1 MFGVGEDAGPS
12 GQSGFTAD
20 PARGVPL
27 SHRFLIGGR
36 ALWRRS
42 QGQPRLP
49 ERGGWGGLSSQQGP
63 SAPRCLRAGPAA
75 PLGCGSALQPPAPPR
90 CRQGNWAG
98 GRSGRR
104 RQAAYPRLPPSTQ
117 SSPSLRPPPLL
128 QLLPLQPVP
137 RLPPE
142 ETHRPDPRR
151 CIPPPRRP
159 LPGPRDPCTVQLSLL
174 FLSSPF
180 ARRETNRR

>member
-1 MFGVGEDAGPS
+1 MWPGWGVW
-12 GQSGFTAD
+12 GQRVVTEYCVWGRGGCWTLRPERVHRRSSPRRPALTPVPYWRAC
-20 PARGVPL
+20 PLEAEPRAAPPTRARGL
-27 SHRFLIGGR
+27 
-36 ALWRRS
+36 
-42 QGQPRLP
+42 
-49 ERGGWGGLSSQQGP
+49 GGLSSQQGP
-63 SAPRCLRAGPAA
+63 PAPRCLRAGPAA

-128 QLLPLQPVP
+128 QLLPLQPEP

-151 CIPPPRRP
+151 CNPPPTPSR
-159 LPGPRDPCTVQLSLL
+159 
-174 FLSSPF
+174 SP
-180 ARRETNRR
+180 